1 MNDDLL
7 ELRMW
12 RDGNIMHENCLED
25 MKKLKAERDEARRN
39 DSTPITERFLFL
51 LRKTE
56 ELRRERD
63 EARRMY
69 CEKVSNACRQYGT
82 SANDV
87 AKEKGWDC
95 YKSDTLSQ
103 EVSQEGCKEKQ

>member
-12 RDGNIMHENCLED
+12 RDGNIMHGNCLED
-25 MKKLKAERDEARRN
+25 MAKLK
-39 DSTPITERFLFL
+39 
-51 LRKTE
+51 KQ
-56 ELRRERD
+56 RD

-82 SANDV
+82 SAKDV
-87 AKEKGWDC
+87 AKQLGWDC